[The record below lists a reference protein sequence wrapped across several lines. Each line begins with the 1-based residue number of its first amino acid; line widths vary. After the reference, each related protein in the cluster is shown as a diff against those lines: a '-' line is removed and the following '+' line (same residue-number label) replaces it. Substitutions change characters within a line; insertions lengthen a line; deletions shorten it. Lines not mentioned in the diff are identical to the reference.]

1 MAGPAGLDE
10 VYAAVERTSRLLD
23 VPCSPDR
30 FEPVWKAF
38 GDQLPDS
45 HLVFSMAAGEAHRGE
60 LDFDFSLRPEGAD
73 PYTTAL
79 EHGFIEPTDHPVGSV
94 LAEVNKRC
102 GIASYG
108 VEYGVVGGF
117 KKSYAFFPL
126 DDFPPLAEFARI
138 PSVPPCLAGHVDT
151 LTRLGLDDK
160 VSAIGV
166 NYRKNTLNVYLA
178 ASAVATDDKLA
189 LLRAFGYPE
198 PDARVRQFIERSF
211 SLYPTFN
218 WDSSAAERICFSV
231 KTQQPGELPAPHDE
245 PTEAFAREVPHVY
258 EGDGSSS
265 PPSRWPPRA
274 RRTTSSPPT
283 TRRRAGPRTPRSR
296 PSARTRPRRPPGRP
310 CGCPRWNDSSG
321 AEPASSSG
329 RVRCERGR

>member
-10 VYAAVERTSRLLD
+10 VYAAVEQTSRLLD

-94 LAEVNKRC
+94 LAEVGKRFA
-102 GIASYG
+102 IASYG

-126 DDFPPLAEFARI
+126 DDFPPLAQFAEV
-138 PSVPPCLAGHVDT
+138 PSVPPCLAGHVET
-151 LTRLGLDDK
+151 LTRLGFDDK

-178 ASAVATDDKLA
+178 ASAVDTGDKLA

-245 PTEAFAREVPHVY
+245 PTEAFARQVPHVY
-258 EGDGSSS
+258 EGG
-265 PPSRWPPRA
+265 REFV
-274 RRTTSSPPT
+274 
-283 TRRRAGPRTPRSR
+283 
-296 PSARTRPRRPPGRP
+296 SAVALAP
-310 CGCPRWNDSSG
+310 SG
-321 AEPASSSG
+321 ASYYKLAAYYQKARGASNAAFAAK
-329 RVRCERGR
+329 REDAAA